1 MKNLSKNEKE
11 LNQLIDKMKI
21 DFITP
26 ERDKLLKEVLE
37 YVSTISQ
44 DGGLEKLLKLIK
56 NQFPEYGS

>member
-11 LNQLIDKMKI
+11 LNQLINKMKI

-44 DGGLEKLLKLIK
+44 DGGLEKLLKSIK

>member
-1 MKNLSKNEKE
+1 
-11 LNQLIDKMKI
+11 MKI